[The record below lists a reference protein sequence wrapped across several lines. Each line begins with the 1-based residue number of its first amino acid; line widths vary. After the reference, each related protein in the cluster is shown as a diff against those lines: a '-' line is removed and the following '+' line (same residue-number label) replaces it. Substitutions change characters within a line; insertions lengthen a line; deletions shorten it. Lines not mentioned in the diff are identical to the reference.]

1 MAEDGGDQENAPGDT
16 PGGPQDGGQGS
27 GAGGGAGAAQETVAA
42 IEEPPVSEGG
52 EENNTAGQQC
62 KAHVTL
68 LRNLPS
74 KDAVP
79 QYERDEH
86 NSLRLQEHWSVALR
100 GLQD

>member
-1 MAEDGGDQENAPGDT
+1 MHLHPQVAPQVT
-16 PGGPQDGGQGS
+16 ESSNIGPWTLALQ
-27 GAGGGAGAAQETVAA
+27 A
-42 IEEPPVSEGG
+42 IQAYEQQRGLVVDFQMP
-52 EENNTAGQQC
+52 EENSTRGQQC

-86 NSLRLQEHWSVALR
+86 NSLRLQEHWRVALR